1 MTRSAAVLLR
11 DAGVLCR
18 VLDVGIGRRRCASD
32 RRPRARSG
40 KKGRARGRRFG
51 GARRITRRGR
61 AGARGRRDARQRSD
75 RAGEGEASGSSVV
88 HPAESCKARA
98 SRQRGLARGRPSL
111 REEAAEPST
120 HPFNSRFENW
130 PLAVRESQDAP
141 RSAQRSNVRHASR
154 RTWTSRAP
162 LVPRPWAQL
171 IGRSLASMLLGART
185 TCRRRA
191 QCPKTK
197 QQATSLSSRRRA
209 GWVRVRA
216 SPRLRRRGRGPDPGD
231 SRYQGSGF
239 DEVWKRLGHESGRT
253 DDELMVVVGLDGRYF
268 FSSWFPR

>member
-98 SRQRGLARGRPSL
+98 SRQRGLARRRPSL

-141 RSAQRSNVRHASR
+141 RSAQRSNVHHASR
-154 RTWTSRAP
+154 RTWTSRAAAVGAAHRSFAGVDVARSKDDMP
-162 LVPRPWAQL
+162 SSSTVPEDEAASDELVFAM
-171 IGRSLASMLLGART
+171 A
-185 TCRRRA
+185 CR
-191 QCPKTK
+191 
-197 QQATSLSSRRRA
+197 L
-209 GWVRVRA
+209 
-216 SPRLRRRGRGPDPGD
+216 
-231 SRYQGSGF
+231 GSG
-239 DEVWKRLGHESGRT
+239 ESVASAT
-253 DDELMVVVGLDGRYF
+253 P
-268 FSSWFPR
+268 PRARS